1 MAEELDKRLQV
12 ETDGNENK
20 DSGNAILP
28 SNGEDTKK
36 DHTLS
41 IGGEGADPVP
51 IKGAQD
57 RTIHVGNVSLV
68 GVLRIQLRFYK
79 VITY

>member
-1 MAEELDKRLQV
+1 MADELDKRLQV

-20 DSGNAILP
+20 DSGNATLP
-28 SNGEDTKK
+28 ANGDDTKK

-41 IGGEGADPVP
+41 IGGEAVDPIP

-57 RTIHVGNVSLV
+57 RTIHVGNVSLA
-68 GVLRIQLRFYK
+68 GILRTNFVFYK
-79 VITY
+79 LVPY